1 MTNKKDP
8 SFGKAA
14 GAPPSWFA
22 RIPTAAI
29 HDLQLTHAQLRVL
42 CAICTYANN
51 QGFAWPN
58 QSTIID
64 DIGVSQNTIDRALKT
79 LKKKKYLTI
88 VSRHRSHPK
97 WKHVMGNVY
106 RIMFDDRLATDKLID
121 QMNNELGPDDI
132 DMALQ
137 VPIHSTEDLGP
148 DDLGKPPEE
157 EGNHTVKVSPEQL
170 VEATEVA
177 HWYER
182 AAEQSHGVRYLA
194 DTRTVDLVL
203 KLLIEG
209 WSVTELKL
217 EATKKLASL
226 RAAGQ
231 PAPHHLAHAMRGVNP

>member
-1 MTNKKDP
+1 MTKDP

-22 RIPTAAI
+22 RVPSAAI
-29 HDLQLTHAQLRVL
+29 QDQALTHAQLRVL

-121 QMNNELGPDDI
+121 QMNNEPGADDI
-132 DMALQ
+132 DMTLQ
-137 VPIHSTEDLGP
+137 VPTTTKLGP
-148 DDLGKPPEE
+148 DDLGKPPDE

-182 AAEQSHGVRYLA
+182 AAEQSHGVRYPA

>member
-1 MTNKKDP
+1 MTKKKDP

-42 CAICTYANN
+42 CAICCYANN

-121 QMNNELGPDDI
+121 QMNNEEPVDDQPD
-132 DMALQ
+132 
-137 VPIHSTEDLGP
+137 HSPTIEQPTEDKAE
-148 DDLGKPPEE
+148 DE

-217 EATKKLASL
+217 EATKVLARQ